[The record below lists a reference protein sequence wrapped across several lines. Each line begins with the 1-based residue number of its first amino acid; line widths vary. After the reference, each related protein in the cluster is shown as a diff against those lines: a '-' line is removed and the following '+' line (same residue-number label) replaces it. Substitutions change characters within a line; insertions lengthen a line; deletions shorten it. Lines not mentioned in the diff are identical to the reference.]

1 MKLLTL
7 TFQRNSKI
15 CQSIW
20 QLSNDITTISFFDNT
35 QPNISSSFCWVC
47 PLQPVNRDWIGLN
60 PTIVPLI
67 GPLIGRAHA
76 NLGWSPQTHDAIY
89 RTKGSQEKLTLVP
102 RPKTLVLIGPHRLG
116 VGVFGNVTTYGGSD
130 PDACC
135 FSTGRRYEDS
145 NNNKGVFPVP
155 LSR

>member
-1 MKLLTL
+1 MLTVL
-7 TFQRNSKI
+7 CCVLVVSYTWSTVHQ
-15 CQSIW
+15 C
-20 QLSNDITTISFFDNT
+20 LGCT
-35 QPNISSSFCWVC
+35 CWVC

-89 RTKGSQEKLTLVP
+89 KTKGSQERLTLVP
-102 RPKTLVLIGPHRLG
+102 RSKTLVLRGPHRLG
-116 VGVFGNVTTYGGSD
+116 IEVFGNETTYSSSD

-135 FSTGRRYEDS
+135 FSAGRPPSPRRRSVLKRD
-145 NNNKGVFPVP
+145 NLQQLG
-155 LSR
+155 SRCLLLLCRATVRR

>member
-1 MKLLTL
+1 MESRKVEYKECRE
-7 TFQRNSKI
+7 QRG
-15 CQSIW
+15 
-20 QLSNDITTISFFDNT
+20 D
-35 QPNISSSFCWVC
+35 CWVC

-102 RPKTLVLIGPHRLG
+102 RPKTLVLIGPHCLG
-116 VGVFGNVTTYGGSD
+116 VGVFGNATTYSSSD

-135 FSTGRRYEDS
+135 FSSGRRYEDS

-155 LSR
+155 LGR

>member
-1 MKLLTL
+1 MESRKVEYKECRE
-7 TFQRNSKI
+7 QRG
-15 CQSIW
+15 
-20 QLSNDITTISFFDNT
+20 D
-35 QPNISSSFCWVC
+35 CWVC

-89 RTKGSQEKLTLVP
+89 RTKGSQERLTLVP
-102 RPKTLVLIGPHRLG
+102 RPKTLVLRGPHRLG
-116 VGVFGNVTTYGGSD
+116 VGVFGNATTYSGSD

-135 FSTGRRYEDS
+135 FSAGRQYEDS
-145 NNNKGVFPVP
+145 NSNKGVFPR
-155 LSR
+155 SSQ